1 MASHTRAMSLR
12 HFVQMGLVV
21 ILVLQFVLVMSSWV
35 QANEMRRQLEAT
47 AHTLEVQQALK
58 EVERQLLRYES
69 GARGF
74 FYTGDPTYLY
84 QDDTGLTLRDAL
96 KGVQEKVAHNSSQL
110 ERLAV
115 LERLVRERAV
125 QLQDA
130 IDLKRSARE
139 AELRSVIGLGD
150 GRRKSE
156 EIFAQIEQ
164 MYRVESSLLQ
174 QGRLKSDETQ
184 QVLQLT
190 LLGGLMLAMCTG
202 ALLMHTLTR
211 RLAPLDPSV
220 SLAERISA
228 GDLTMAPLQVLTH
241 DEVGRVTLGLNRM
254 LKNLQRLIR
263 RILNSAD
270 TLNES
275 TRKIAS
281 AARDQAISTQQ
292 QFTALQQT
300 SVTMEELTQSA
311 GQVVERT
318 REVNSRHEATAAASR
333 IGQEAVQKS
342 VRATQ
347 AIVEQV
353 REVAEHISSLSLKTQ
368 AIRDV
373 VLSVNDIAERSNVLA
388 LNASILA
395 AGAGPEG
402 KSFAVV
408 ANEMKS
414 LADQSKE
421 ATVVVRS
428 LLGEVERGIQTSVS
442 LTREATRRASET
454 GSHTDGADQAIR
466 QLGDHVEESVQAFQQ
481 IAAATHQQSLAFEQ
495 VSEALRSIR
504 QASQQSAHNTQL
516 LEQAS
521 QELHRLSGE
530 MVGVISHYRVASE
543 EHETT

>member
-1 MASHTRAMSLR
+1 MSLR

-21 ILVLQFVLVMSSWV
+21 ILVLQFLLVMSSLL
-35 QANEMRRQLEAT
+35 QANEMRSQFEAT
-47 AHTLEVQQALK
+47 ARTLEVQQDLK
-58 EVERQLLRYES
+58 EVERQLLRSES

-74 FYTGDPTYLY
+74 FYTGDAAYLY
-84 QDDTGLTLRDAL
+84 QDDLGLAVRDVL
-96 KGVQEKVAHNSSQL
+96 KRLQDLLSDNSSQL

-115 LERLVRERAV
+115 LERLVNDRKI
-125 QLQDA
+125 QLQDTV
-130 IDLKRSARE
+130 DLKKSGRE
-139 AELRSVIGLGD
+139 AELHSVIGLGD
-150 GRRKSE
+150 DRRKSE
-156 EIFAQIEQ
+156 EIFAQVEQ
-164 MYRVESSLLQ
+164 MYRVAASQLQ
-174 QGRLKSDETQ
+174 QQRQRALETQ
-184 QVLQLT
+184 KVLQLT
-190 LLGGLMLAMCTG
+190 LIGGLALALGLG
-202 ALLMHTLTR
+202 ALLIHTLTR
-211 RLAPLDPSV
+211 RLAPLDPAV
-220 SLAERISA
+220 GLAERVSA

-241 DEVGRVTLGLNRM
+241 DEVGKVTLGLNRM

-263 RILNSAD
+263 RILHSAD
-270 TLNES
+270 TLNDS
-275 TRKIAS
+275 TRKIAA

-300 SVTMEELTQSA
+300 SVTMEELTQNA
-311 GQVVERT
+311 GQVVERA

-347 AIVEQV
+347 SILESV

-414 LADQSKE
+414 LAEQSKE

-442 LTREATRRASET
+442 LTREATRRAGET
-454 GSHTDGADQAIR
+454 GSFTDGADQAIR

-530 MVGVISHYRVASE
+530 MVGLISHYRVATE
-543 EHETT
+543 ENEAS